1 MGVFCEN
8 PTIILG
14 TLGQKNENSEILV
27 TYWLLGLICV
37 LWVLVFYRC
46 FNAETFVILFLTK
59 YQTTGVYFNACL
71 NCCLKF

>member
-1 MGVFCEN
+1 MEVFCEN
-8 PTIILG
+8 PTIFLG
-14 TLGQKNENSEILV
+14 TLGEKNENSENLV